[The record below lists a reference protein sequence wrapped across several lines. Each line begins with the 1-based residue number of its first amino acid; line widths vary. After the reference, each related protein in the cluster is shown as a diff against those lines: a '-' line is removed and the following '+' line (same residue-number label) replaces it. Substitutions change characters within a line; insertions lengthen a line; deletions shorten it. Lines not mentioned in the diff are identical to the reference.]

1 MNILIITQND
11 PFYLKDNFNYL
22 LDILPKY
29 CEIVGCVVSDASP
42 FGKKEN
48 FLKKTLK
55 TFEIFGTKFF
65 IYYSLKYIFNKLFNN
80 SLKSLLKKKCI
91 PVVKINN
98 SINSK
103 ESLKILKS
111 YNPDLLISILG
122 NQIFKQQL
130 INLAPLG
137 CINLHTA
144 LLPKYRGLMPSF
156 WVLKNNEKYTGVSI
170 FFVDDGIDSGPII
183 IQRKIK
189 INEMTQEQLIKKT
202 KKIGIELIVESI
214 KLIYKNKVKLI
225 PNPDTNS
232 SYFSFP
238 ERKDV
243 KEFLKSGK
251 KFF

>member
-1 MNILIITQND
+1 MNILIITQNE
-11 PFYLKDNFNYL
+11 PFYLKNNFKYL
-22 LDILPKY
+22 LDILPKHY
-29 CEIVGCVVSDASP
+29 KIVGCVVTDASP
-42 FGKKEN
+42 FGRKEN

-55 TFEIFGTKFF
+55 TLKIFGTKFF
-65 IYYSLKYIFNKLFNN
+65 IHYSLKYVHSKVFNN
-80 SLKSLLKKKCI
+80 SLKSLLKKKSI
-91 PVVKINN
+91 PIIEINK

-103 ESLKILKS
+103 ESLELLRS
-111 YNPDLLISILG
+111 FNPELLVSILG
-122 NQIFKQQL
+122 NQIFRKQL

-156 WVLKNNEKYTGVSI
+156 WVLKNNEKYTGVSV
-170 FFVDDGIDSGPII
+170 FFVDEGIDSGPII
-183 IQRKIK
+183 AQRKVK
-189 INEMTQEQLIKKT
+189 INEMTQQQLIQKT

-214 KLIYKNKVKLI
+214 NLIDKNKVKLK
-225 PNPDTNS
+225 PNLDNNS
-232 SYFSFP
+232 TYFSFP